1 MDKHMVTDLTL
12 VLTPPGEEIT
22 PEMGEGGEKCDDED
36 FLLLDHLREQLKQ
49 EGGSKTSRSNALN
62 WQFHF

>member
-22 PEMGEGGEKCDDED
+22 PEMGEGGGEQGGGGERGAGGGAGY
-36 FLLLDHLREQLKQ
+36 FLRM
-49 EGGSKTSRSNALN
+49 SMRVWT
-62 WQFHF
+62 